1 MARTPKNVQANP
13 HVTSPAVVDLS
24 VDLETEPSGQSVA
37 GLPDPVD
44 APLEGEEH
52 KLAEDAA
59 DAAGIGSAHGDSS
72 DASVSLVEMVHVD
85 ELHPDEAELLE
96 LGIKL
101 AELGDPEQERREAAA
116 RTNAIREQMKQYE
129 QGFRKSLS
137 AAQDEERAAFQR
149 SLDLG
154 PKIAQ
159 LKADIQKVQ
168 ARIESAAAA
177 PAPMPG
183 DSA

>member
-1 MARTPKNVQANP
+1 MGMGSKKKSDAAKATQTDPSADSTAQAP
-13 HVTSPAVVDLS
+13 EDGA
-24 VDLETEPSGQSVA
+24 A
-37 GLPDPVD
+37 ALPDPVD
-44 APLEGEEH
+44 APLEGEEQ

-72 DASVSLVEMVHVD
+72 DALAPLVETVHVD
-85 ELHPDEAELLE
+85 ELCPDEAELLE

-129 QGFRKSLS
+129 QEFRRSLS
-137 AAQDEERAAFQR
+137 AAQDAERAAFQR
-149 SLDLG
+149 SFDLG

-177 PAPMPG
+177 PAPTAG

>member
-1 MARTPKNVQANP
+1 VNK
-13 HVTSPAVVDLS
+13 
-24 VDLETEPSGQSVA
+24 
-37 GLPDPVD
+37 
-44 APLEGEEH
+44 EEH
-52 KLAEDAA
+52 SAHDDQPECGKRTEAERDCGEDSLIHSAEGDSAEDAA

-72 DASVSLVEMVHVD
+72 DALAPIVETVHEH

-149 SLDLG
+149 SLELG

-177 PAPMPG
+177 PAG